1 MSTHLER
8 LALLAI
14 VFSALA
20 CLALT
25 GRYPPE
31 KTLNSAGVML
41 DMAGVVQ
48 LHLAGLFST
57 VVRDYFDKVTLTG
70 SAPATG
76 GGLSPAR
83 ARDAQYWLRR
93 QLFVC
98 PRTGYMFILGGFAL
112 QWIAVWL

>member
-1 MSTHLER
+1 MSTNLER

-14 VFSALA
+14 IVSAFA

-25 GRYPPE
+25 GRYPPD
-31 KTLNSAGVML
+31 KTLNSAGVMF

-57 VVRDYFDKVTLTG
+57 VVRDFFDKVTPTSVPSSGNLTAKG
-70 SAPATG
+70 ASD
-76 GGLSPAR
+76 AR
-83 ARDAQYWLRR
+83 YWLRR

-98 PRTGYMFILGGFAL
+98 PRTGYIFILGGFAL
-112 QWIAVWL
+112 QWISVWLS

>member
-1 MSTHLER
+1 MSTNLER

-14 VFSALA
+14 IVSALA

-31 KTLNSAGVML
+31 KTLSSAGVMF

-57 VVRDYFDKVTLTG
+57 VVRDYFDKVTLAG
-70 SAPATG
+70 GAAAN
-76 GGLSPAR
+76 GGLSPMRAWDAR
-83 ARDAQYWLRR
+83 YWLHR

-98 PRTGYMFILGGFAL
+98 PRTGYIFILGGFAL